1 MDTEKLKQKILDLA
15 IRGKLVPQDPNDETA
30 QDLIKKIQEEK
41 IKLIKEGKIKSTK
54 NESYI
59 FKDSNNSYY
68 EKVGTTIK
76 NIDDEIPFEIPNNW
90 CWVRL
95 NQIGSIIGGGTP
107 STSVKE
113 YWNNGNIVWVTPAY
127 MSKNKHTYIS
137 DSDRKITQLGLNN
150 SSTKL
155 MPPYSIIMSSRAP
168 IGYLAINLVPA
179 CTSQGCKSIVPFIKD
194 MSVYLYYAIKSSIT
208 RIIEASSGTTF
219 DEISGKD
226 FGNLL
231 IPISSINEQLK
242 ICNLLSKVFDQVEE
256 ISQNYKNIK
265 KYISVAKIKILENI
279 FGENSSYKSYY
290 EICVGKLEKYSNSIT
305 KGTTPTSYGFKY
317 LNSGIPFIKVENVSN
332 YMIMPETIKCFISEE
347 ANNFQ
352 KRSQLKEGDILFSIA
367 GTIGK
372 LCLVNSNNIPANTN
386 QAFAIISGYQ
396 KNINPYY
403 LLYYLEW
410 SKTSDSKVESHGL
423 GMNNATLAG
432 LRNLE
437 IWFPKKISDQE
448 IIVNNINK
456 IFNILD
462 SMIS

>member
-290 EICVGKLEKYSNSIT
+290 ENYACIKDLTITISTNNKEIKTQQIKNNGKYPVVSQSKLLIDGYYDDETKLIDDYPLIIFGDHTRCVKYIDFAFIPGADGTKLIKPINLDTKYLYYGLIYASNKIYNNGYARHFSKLKQVLLPIT
-305 KGTTPTSYGFKY
+305 KRE
-317 LNSGIPFIKVENVSN
+317 IQIKIVDYIDNVF
-332 YMIMPETIKCFISEE
+332 Y
-347 ANNFQ
+347 
-352 KRSQLKEGDILFSIA
+352 
-367 GTIGK
+367 
-372 LCLVNSNNIPANTN
+372 
-386 QAFAIISGYQ
+386 
-396 KNINPYY
+396 
-403 LLYYLEW
+403 
-410 SKTSDSKVESHGL
+410 
-423 GMNNATLAG
+423 
-432 LRNLE
+432 
-437 IWFPKKISDQE
+437 
-448 IIVNNINK
+448 
-456 IFNILD
+456 ILD
-462 SMIS
+462 SII

>member
-1 MDTEKLKQKILDLA
+1 MCDAISYIQPGPYIVDNTNYDNKYETPVLTPGKAFILGYTNEKKGIYDATDNNVIIFDDFTTATKFVDFKFKVKSSAMKILISKDSSKYNIKYFYYLLNTIQINSDTHKRFWISEYEDYYVKIPVFWYQSLIVDFLDVLFYKIDLIAKENTKLINIIEVTKTKILD
-15 IRGKLVPQDPNDETA
+15 E
-30 QDLIKKIQEEK
+30 
-41 IKLIKEGKIKSTK
+41 
-54 NESYI
+54 I
-59 FKDSNNSYY
+59 FSN
-68 EKVGTTIK
+68 
-76 NIDDEIPFEIPNNW
+76 
-90 CWVRL
+90 
-95 NQIGSIIGGGTP
+95 
-107 STSVKE
+107 
-113 YWNNGNIVWVTPAY
+113 
-127 MSKNKHTYIS
+127 
-137 DSDRKITQLGLNN
+137 
-150 SSTKL
+150 
-155 MPPYSIIMSSRAP
+155 
-168 IGYLAINLVPA
+168 
-179 CTSQGCKSIVPFIKD
+179 
-194 MSVYLYYAIKSSIT
+194 
-208 RIIEASSGTTF
+208 
-219 DEISGKD
+219 
-226 FGNLL
+226 
-231 IPISSINEQLK
+231 
-242 ICNLLSKVFDQVEE
+242 
-256 ISQNYKNIK
+256 
-265 KYISVAKIKILENI
+265 
-279 FGENSSYKSYY
+279 NSSYKSYY